1 MRKLTQNSVS
11 FSYALRH
18 WSHALLLASLVSA
31 SPEEVADLA
40 LHRPCEPIPECRRLV
55 DGNSSTAV
63 GGWDSQKAAKPPG
76 LRGMFISNFPSFS
89 ETPAAH
95 RMTVGS
101 SSTTAGSQT
110 YAAREIRVATMSKF
124 KVDLG
129 GTKQV
134 TSIIIICGS
143 KDSRIG
149 DADSDVLAHL
159 DFSLQLWSPGGASL
173 RSPEFFVQ
181 PSRIDSGQNDGFL
194 QIEFH
199 LGKRPADTVMLKTRL
214 PSTAGSEARGLCGH
228 LPIADVSVYCTSSS
242 PPRSSAAAR
251 RQSQVWMAM
260 PQQQAPI
267 SLARDSPKDESSNL
281 QNDEFLDVQNNPAR
295 DSFFSDSFLPP
306 SSESRSAGQTS
317 GGFGTVVIAAAAV
330 FLALLSLIA
339 RTCCALLPSMQKDAN
354 CSLACSY
361 TVAEPIGSASILTSS
376 GGAGGVRAN
385 PADDSRV
392 TTSYYWIGDEDES
405 AENAQDEHVDGTQ
418 AEGHQP
424 EPDQLA
430 QASSTLTESEPEA
443 ELHPESRCSTPR
455 EPSGA
460 SVHLRGVEFQR
471 APELSLPPAWQV
483 EPSFPRPSVQ
493 VDDSSGELAVV
504 TPIGKVLMLYA
515 SPLCRL
521 DPMRG
526 PLTMPSINFE
536 REWEEVLCEPYQEA
550 VQVSTSR
557 QRKHLPTLSAQS
569 LTSSS
574 LQKALT
580 MKSGRNSSM
589 ILHISAHGVGGGL
602 VLEDGRGTAHI
613 LSCDLL
619 RELLDLRAGF
629 TTERLESS
637 PRLVILNTCSSLVAG
652 QLFADCGIP
661 HVICTSED
669 IKDSWSRLFLR
680 TLYASVFSGCSVR
693 EAFAAAKMALRCDQ
707 SSFEAAAAFQ
717 LLPEEQDHSDV
728 LFPRATQRRRMP
740 KPNTGFTDGGREGML
755 DVRRHKPSRL
765 LECTPFHQLPEL
777 PEDFI
782 GRHVDTWSILQH
794 LAHRRV
800 IVICNLHGEANLP
813 GVGKSAL
820 MDAVRRSAVLRTGS
834 HCVAVKFEM
843 PPPPG
848 ASLRVYWIRQ
858 VQQAVLEVLHNEIK
872 RSRLMTAVGA
882 NADSNLARNCLR
894 RVKSRSKCAS
904 LEEAPQ
910 QQIQEAES
918 FRELFEAVIRNL
930 RILTEMR
937 RTHGNMGLS
946 YGSGGSGGILLLL
959 RSCDHLVQQQH
970 VQETLAELLRRCPA
984 CRIILSSRQ
993 RMVGHGVG
1001 QFKAVHHE
1009 LKGLAPRDAARL
1021 FLSRAQRPLTWGEL
1035 SPVSE
1040 TLAPALLA
1048 MDPKALVTLQ
1058 GEHREDLLD
1067 AVANQPAVV
1076 KLRGRPG
1083 AIIELSSKLG
1093 PGPPSMKELNQSARA
1108 PKEVMQAS

>member
-1 MRKLTQNSVS
+1 MRKDSVS

-18 WSHALLLASLVSA
+18 WSHALLLASLVAA

-40 LHRPCEPIPECRRLV
+40 LHRPCEPIPECGRLV

-63 GGWDSQKAAKPPG
+63 GGSDSQQTVRPPG
-76 LRGMFISNFPSFS
+76 LRGMFISSFPSFS
-89 ETPAAH
+89 EATAAH
-95 RMTVGS
+95 RMSYGS
-101 SSTTAGSQT
+101 ATTTAGSREH
-110 YAAREIRVATMSKF
+110 ADREIRVATMTTF

-134 TSIIIICGS
+134 TRIVIICGS

-149 DADSDVLAHL
+149 DADSAVLAHQ

-173 RSPEFFVQ
+173 RSPESFAR
-181 PSRIDSGQNDGFL
+181 PSRIDRGRNDGFL

-199 LGKRPADTVMLKTRL
+199 LDKHPADTVRLKTRL
-214 PSTAGSEARGLCGH
+214 PNTAGSEAWGLCGH

-242 PPRSSAAAR
+242 SQTSSAAAR

-267 SLARDSPKDESSNL
+267 SFARDLPKEESSNL
-281 QNDEFLDVQNNPAR
+281 QHDKLLAVQSIPAR
-295 DSFFSDSFLPP
+295 DTFFSDSFLPP
-306 SSESRSAGQTS
+306 RSESPGKTNR
-317 GGFGTVVIAAAAV
+317 FGTVLIAAAAV
-330 FLALLSLIA
+330 FLALLSLLA
-339 RTCCALLPSMQKDAN
+339 RTCCALLPSMQKAKDADF
-354 CSLACSY
+354 SFAYGY
-361 TVAEPIGSASILTSS
+361 TVAEPTGSASTLTSS
-376 GGAGGVRAN
+376 DDARGVRTSPDGN
-385 PADDSRV
+385 SQV
-392 TTSYYWIGDEDES
+392 TTSYYWIGDEVESAQNAQEENVDES
-405 AENAQDEHVDGTQ
+405 RAESHR
-418 AEGHQP
+418 P
-424 EPDQLA
+424 EPDQIA
-430 QASSTLTESEPEA
+430 HAPSTLTESEPEA
-443 ELHPESRCSTPR
+443 ELHPESRCDTPR

-460 SVHLRGVEFQR
+460 SVHLRGVAFER
-471 APELSLPPAWQV
+471 APQLSLPPAWQV
-483 EPSFPRPSVQ
+483 EPSFSRPV
-493 VDDSSGELAVV
+493 VPIDDSSGKHGAA
-504 TPIGKVLMLYA
+504 PIGKVLMLYA

-526 PLTMPSINFE
+526 PLTMPSISFE

-580 MKSGRNSSM
+580 MKSVGNSTV

-602 VLEDGRGTAHI
+602 VLEDGRGTAH
-613 LSCDLL
+613 LMSCELL
-619 RELLDLRAGF
+619 RELLDLRQDLA
-629 TTERLESS
+629 TERLESS
-637 PRLVILNTCSSLVAG
+637 PRLVILNSCSSLVAG
-652 QLFADCGIP
+652 QTFADCGIP

-680 TLYASVFSGCSVR
+680 TLYTSVFNGCSVR
-693 EAFAAAKMALRCDQ
+693 EAFASAKMALRCDP
-707 SSFEAAAAFQ
+707 STSEAAAAFR

-740 KPNTGFTDGGREGML
+740 KPNTCFTDGAREEMS
-755 DVRRHKPSRL
+755 DARRHKTSRL

-782 GRHVDTWSILQH
+782 GRQLDTWSILQH

-800 IVICNLHGEANLP
+800 IVICNLHGEASLP
-813 GVGKSAL
+813 GVGKAAL

-834 HCVAVKFEM
+834 RCVAVEFEM

-848 ASLRVYWIRQ
+848 GSFRIYWIRQ
-858 VQQAVLEVLHNEIK
+858 VQQAVHEVLQNEIK
-872 RSRLMTAVGA
+872 RRRLMTATGA
-882 NADSNLARNCLR
+882 DADSDLARNCLR
-894 RVKSRSKCAS
+894 RVKYRSKCAS

-930 RILTEMR
+930 RMLTDMR
-937 RTHGNMGLS
+937 RTHGNMGPFC
-946 YGSGGSGGILLLL
+946 GSGGSGGILLLL

-970 VQETLAELLRRCPA
+970 VQEALAELLRRCPA

-1009 LKGLAPRDAARL
+1009 LKGLVPRDAARL

-1048 MDPKALVTLQ
+1048 MGSRAPVTLQ
-1058 GEHREDLLD
+1058 GEHREDVLD
-1067 AVANQPAVV
+1067 AVAKQPAIVT
-1076 KLRGRPG
+1076 LRGRPG

-1093 PGPPSMKELNQSARA
+1093 PGPPSMKELNQSART
-1108 PKEVMQAS
+1108 PKEVMQASGAHS